1 MSQNSSTR
9 KERKYLKQ
17 VCKNIYKTIDMFYKL
32 VYNAVTVKKGEEQ
45 MATLISFYKD
55 NKITSS
61 EAETKDISIILGF
74 IFKKYVQ
81 GEDITES
88 FDSKFLYIED
98 SQLKMKPL
106 NKKINQF
113 LQNGDESVDA
123 LIKFEELAKGYDEAY
138 IFDQYEIF
146 KFENDDYKD
155 LDERD
160 YKLSICKHCGKIISG
175 PLVNDYCPEC
185 FITYGVQEVFEQVQS
200 DDKEL
205 YTEYE
210 TVSKVMNT
218 IEAFYDRVKDK
229 GTLAVA
235 KAREISEQYLG
246 KEQIPEELY
255 ETVLGGFAA

>member
-1 MSQNSSTR
+1 
-9 KERKYLKQ
+9 
-17 VCKNIYKTIDMFYKL
+17 
-32 VYNAVTVKKGEEQ
+32 

-61 EAETKDISIILGF
+61 EVESKDIDIVLSFL
-74 IFKKYVQ
+74 FKNYVL
-81 GEDITES
+81 GEDITEN

-98 SQLKMKPL
+98 SKFKMKPL
-106 NKKINQF
+106 NKKIKTFSQEK
-113 LQNGDESVDA
+113 DESVDA
-123 LIKFEELAKGYDEAY
+123 LIKFEELAKGYDEVY

-146 KFENDDYKD
+146 KYQDNDYKD

-175 PLVNDYCPEC
+175 SLVNDYCPEC
-185 FITYGVQEVFEQVQS
+185 FVTYGVQEVFEQIQS

-218 IEAFYDRVKDK
+218 VEAFYDRIKDK
-229 GTLAVA
+229 GALAVQRA
-235 KAREISEQYLG
+235 KEISEQYLG
-246 KEQIPEELY
+246 KEQIPQELY
-255 ETVLGGFAA
+255 ETILGGFVA

>member
-1 MSQNSSTR
+1 
-9 KERKYLKQ
+9 
-17 VCKNIYKTIDMFYKL
+17 
-32 VYNAVTVKKGEEQ
+32 
-45 MATLISFYKD
+45 MATLISLYKD
-55 NKITSS
+55 NRITSS
-61 EAETKDISIILGF
+61 EVESKDIDIVLGSL
-74 IFKKYVQ
+74 FKNYVL
-81 GEDITES
+81 GEDITEN

-98 SQLKMKPL
+98 SKFKMKPL
-106 NKKINQF
+106 NKKIKTFSQEKE
-113 LQNGDESVDA
+113 DSVEV

-146 KFENDDYKD
+146 KYQDNDYKD

-185 FITYGVQEVFEQVQS
+185 FVTYGVQEVFEQIQS

-218 IEAFYDRVKDK
+218 VEAFYEKIKDK
-229 GTLAVA
+229 GTLAVQ
-235 KAREISEQYLG
+235 KARKISEQYLG

-255 ETVLGGFAA
+255 ETILGGFVA

>member
-1 MSQNSSTR
+1 
-9 KERKYLKQ
+9 
-17 VCKNIYKTIDMFYKL
+17 
-32 VYNAVTVKKGEEQ
+32 
-45 MATLISFYKD
+45 MATLISLYKD
-55 NKITSS
+55 NRITSS
-61 EAETKDISIILGF
+61 EIESKDIDIVLGF
-74 IFKKYVQ
+74 LFKNYVQ
-81 GEDITES
+81 GEDITEN

-98 SQLKMKPL
+98 SKFKMKPL
-106 NKKINQF
+106 KKIKTFSQEK
-113 LQNGDESVDA
+113 DESVDA

-146 KFENDDYKD
+146 KYQDNDYKD

-185 FITYGVQEVFEQVQS
+185 FVTYGVQEVFEQIQS

-218 IEAFYDRVKDK
+218 VEAFYEKIKDK
-229 GTLAVA
+229 GTLAVQ
-235 KAREISEQYLG
+235 KARKISEQYLG

-255 ETVLGGFAA
+255 ETILGGFVA